1 MTLTQSLRIIQ
12 RLIIIDFSGALIY
25 RAEFIMYM
33 LSTVLSPTI
42 SLLIWRATL
51 ANGAALPV
59 DAEYLTTYFV
69 LLGIVSMLTS
79 SWISGYLAESIR
91 LGKISIW
98 IIRPGSTHFNGI
110 ANNLSEKMIKIVA
123 LTPLIA
129 IIWWFF
135 RESVILPADPLRWLI
150 FLISIIAAAIMI
162 YTLDILVGSF
172 AFWIDDITGIDRAR
186 SLLALIFSGQLVPLA
201 LMPVWA
207 QGFIDVQPFRF
218 TLSFPLEIVV
228 GQLSTD
234 DLVVGLTLQ
243 VLYPVLTVLAALRL
257 WRRGL
262 RAYTAAGA

>member
-1 MTLTQSLRIIQ
+1 MSLTQSLRIIR
-12 RLIIIDFSGALIY
+12 RLIIIDFSGVLIY
-25 RAEFIMYM
+25 RAEFLMYM
-33 LSTVLSPTI
+33 ISTVLSPTI
-42 SLLIWRATL
+42 SLLIWRAVL

-79 SWISGYLAESIR
+79 SWISGFLAESIR

-135 RESVILPADPLRWLI
+135 RESVVLPADPLRWLI
-150 FLISIIAAAIMI
+150 FLISVIAAAIMI
-162 YTLDILVGSF
+162 YALDILVGSL

-186 SLLALIFSGQLVPLA
+186 GLLALIFRGQLVPLA

-234 DLVVGLTLQ
+234 DLVLGLALQ
-243 VLYPVLTVLAALRL
+243 VLYPTLTVLAALRL